1 MDEQECP
8 GDQQGRLSEH
18 DHRQDQHVSEIE
30 ALAGKENG
38 IFAQRM
44 FRASQIF
51 MGGKEKAL
59 EVPEKHIIEREHRV
73 NEQRV
78 DVLESVPWR
87 PGIIRREAKDA
98 AS

>member
-1 MDEQECP
+1 MDQEERL
-8 GDQQGRLSEH
+8 GDQQRRCPQNR
-18 DHRQDQHVSEIE
+18 HRQDKHVSQVE

-44 FRASQIF
+44 FSPSQIF
-51 MGGKEKAL
+51 MGRKEKAL
-59 EVPEKHIIEREHRV
+59 EVPEEHIIEREHRV

-78 DVLESVPWR
+78 DMLKAVPWR
-87 PGIIRREAKDA
+87 PGFIGGKAKNA